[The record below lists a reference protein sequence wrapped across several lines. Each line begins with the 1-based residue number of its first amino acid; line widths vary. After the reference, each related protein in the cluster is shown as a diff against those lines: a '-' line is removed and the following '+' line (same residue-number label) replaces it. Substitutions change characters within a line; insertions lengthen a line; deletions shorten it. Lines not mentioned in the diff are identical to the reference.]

1 MHLRMRTV
9 RLIWRT
15 ASRLPLLQQVATR
28 NAPARDFLIHPVRRV
43 LVLLNLC
50 GWHAVLRLPKVNL
63 LMLRGSWE
71 AVVEIPPVGHAS
83 IVVVKA
89 TILGIVPHQ
98 RRMEPA
104 MLQTLKLLLLLVK
117 LQRMGKT
124 PSAES

>member
-1 MHLRMRTV
+1 MHLRMRITGL
-9 RLIWRT
+9 RWRT
-15 ASRLPLLQQVATR
+15 ASGLPLLQLVVAR
-28 NAPARDFLIHPVRRV
+28 NALAWDFLLHPKRWV
-43 LVLLNLC
+43 LVLRNPC
-50 GWHAVLRLPKVNL
+50 GWHTILRLPKVNL
-63 LMLRGSWE
+63 LVLWGSRE

-117 LQRMGKT
+117 LQRMGKI
-124 PSAES
+124 PSVAS